1 MQSAIIQDFYGRTW
15 LVRQWLL
22 PRTCTSTNSV
32 LNVYLVIKIIKVHK
46 LQVSEKC
53 IQAIE
58 LNRTGTLPP
67 TEIFLTS
74 RKR

>member
-1 MQSAIIQDFYGRTW
+1 MVVPDWYANGCCRVLA
-15 LVRQWLL
+15 LVQTLY
-22 PRTCTSTNSV
+22 SM
-32 LNVYLVIKIIKVHK
+32 VYLVIKIIKVHK